1 MSNFTDLS
9 IYVNVTDCL
18 GIDVDYIDLSPNRT
32 FFYQLWSTFNDSD
45 IFECFK
51 TVLRQ
56 DFLLNGPKMNTSFDF
71 DSLGGLVD
79 KPSLDVDSNHDWT
92 RMVWFGLFSL
102 MILSA
107 ILGNSLVIVIIATNR
122 EMRTTV
128 TNLYLLNL
136 AIADLITA
144 TLNAP
149 FNFIYMLDRN
159 WKFGESYCT
168 ASNFIAYSTVASSVF
183 TITATSIDR

>member
-1 MSNFTDLS
+1 MSNFTDLT
-9 IYVNVTDCL
+9 IYVNVTECL
-18 GIDVDYIDLSPNRT
+18 GIDADYIESSPNRT
-32 FFYQLWSTFNDSD
+32 FFYQLWLTFNDSD
-45 IFECFK
+45 IFDCFK
-51 TVLRQ
+51 TVLWQ
-56 DFLLNGPKMNTSFDF
+56 DFLLNGPKLNSSLSF
-71 DSLGGLVD
+71 DSLDD
-79 KPSLDVDSNHDWT
+79 KPTLDLDSNHDWT
-92 RMVWFGLFSL
+92 RTVWFSLFSL

-107 ILGNSLVIVIIATNR
+107 IVGNSLVIVIIAINR

-168 ASNFIAYSTVASSVF
+168 ASNFIAYATVASSVF